1 MGTELD
7 LYKDVRFGQ
16 TVRDVVWHEG
26 DKVWDVRSEAGE
38 RWRARYVLAC
48 TGFAAKRH
56 FPDWPGLETFKGE
69 MHHSSFWPE
78 EGVDVRGKR
87 VGVVGTGA
95 TGVQIIQEWAKE
107 VGEKGSLTVFQ
118 RTPQLGF
125 PMQQRKIGDE
135 EDEEVKKRLASI
147 MEESRWT
154 HTGFAFDTE
163 KVLKTFDHG
172 EKEREAFYTNL
183 WEQGGF
189 RFHGMT
195 YSDVLTDERANDE
208 AYKFWARKVRERIR
222 DPRKRDLLA
231 PLQKPH
237 VLGGKRPCMEQWY
250 YDIFDQANVDIV
262 DVKETPIQEVVP
274 EGIQTEDGIVHE
286 LDIICLAT
294 GFDSVTGGLNAMNI
308 RGRNG
313 LLLRE
318 KWEKGIW
325 THLGMTMASF
335 PNLFTIYGPQ
345 APTSFANGPSAVEP
359 QADWIIQVLQDMRR
373 EGKQRIEATEEAER
387 RWKELVIHFSAI
399 TLRHKVPSGWN
410 GGNIP
415 GKVQEPLSFAGG
427 LPDYRNRI
435 DEERKGGMKGF
446 VMS

>member
-1 MGTELD
+1 MRAQ
-7 LYKDVRFGQ
+7 DVDCR
-16 TVRDVVWHEG
+16 
-26 DKVWDVRSEAGE
+26 
-38 RWRARYVLAC
+38 
-48 TGFAAKRH
+48 
-56 FPDWPGLETFKGE
+56 
-69 MHHSSFWPE
+69 
-78 EGVDVRGKR
+78 
-87 VGVVGTGA
+87 
-95 TGVQIIQEWAKE
+95 
-107 VGEKGSLTVFQ
+107 
-118 RTPQLGF
+118 
-125 PMQQRKIGDE
+125 
-135 EDEEVKKRLASI
+135 
-147 MEESRWT
+147 
-154 HTGFAFDTE
+154 
-163 KVLKTFDHG
+163 
-172 EKEREAFYTNL
+172 
-183 WEQGGF
+183 QGGF